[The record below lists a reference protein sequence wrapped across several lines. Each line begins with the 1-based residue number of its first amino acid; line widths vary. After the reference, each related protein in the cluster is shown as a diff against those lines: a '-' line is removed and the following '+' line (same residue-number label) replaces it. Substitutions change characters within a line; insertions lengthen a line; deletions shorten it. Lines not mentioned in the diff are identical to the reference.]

1 MDALIFWAYHKWV
14 MALLGKIFGDA
25 NARYVRSFGT
35 LVAEIGE
42 FEKTF
47 IDLSDEELKNLTA
60 EFRRRIGVA
69 NRDSTPTAVGVES
82 PQSESLQS
90 KETLDYLLPEAFA
103 AVREASRRAIGKR
116 HFDVQM
122 IGGIALHQG
131 KIAEMKTGEGK
142 TLVATLPL
150 YLNSLAG
157 AGAHLV
163 TPNDYLS
170 RVGAG
175 WMGPVYHALGVAV
188 GVIAHEFSGI
198 YDPAYE
204 DAHPHGDSR
213 LNHFRPCTR
222 DMAYGADI
230 TYGTN
235 NEFGFDYL
243 RDNLEYDPRVL
254 RQRGHA
260 YAIVD
265 EVDSILIDEARTPL
279 IISAPDTESGELY
292 GIFSKLVPQLKE
304 NIDYNVDE
312 KLKAVTI
319 TEAGIDKIEY
329 LLGVGNIYEEKGIR
343 FVRHLESALRAHTL
357 YTRDRNYVVKDG
369 QVIIVDEFT
378 GRLMPGRRWS
388 EGLHQAVE
396 AKEGVQIQQES
407 RTLATITF
415 QNYFRMYGK
424 LAGMTGTAQTSAE
437 EFHKVYHLDV
447 ISIPTNRPMVRDDK
461 HDLIFRTEAGK
472 FRAVAREVRERTAAG
487 QPVLIGTVSIEKS
500 ERLSR
505 LLEVE
510 GVRHS
515 VLNAKNHEQEALVI
529 AQAGRRGA
537 VTVATNMAGRGVD
550 IILGGGEPD
559 SQEAGEV
566 RLAGGLHVIGTERHE
581 ARRIDN
587 QLRGRSGRQ
596 GDPGL
601 SQFFVSLDD
610 DLMRVFGS
618 DKIKRMMEAFG
629 LPEDEA
635 IENKIVSR
643 AIESAQGKIEG
654 FHFDARKHVLEYDDV
669 LNKQRDAIYRMRRE
683 ILFVVSSSSRA
694 IEGSAAISEIALF
707 RQVGIRN
714 DEIRER
720 IFVMINEEVRR
731 LIDFHTAGDE
741 WNIEEIFE
749 SIKAIAPVSD
759 AVHQKLREI
768 TTDQSYETRSH
779 RIEEVESYLIGV
791 CRAQYE
797 EREKAM
803 GESAMAEVARATL
816 LRSIDSLWMDHLD
829 EMEHLRDSVRLR
841 AYGQRDPLVEYKNEG
856 LRMFRELQAAIR
868 SQVVQTIFKAGAHI
882 HSDIPQRREE
892 RLPEITLGAA
902 AAAPPN
908 SVLSQV
914 NASEDAHS
922 APPKPEVGRND
933 PCPCG
938 SGKKYKKCHGR

>member
-1 MDALIFWAYHKWV
+1 A
-14 MALLGKIFGDA
+14 GGD
-25 NARYVRSFGT
+25 
-35 LVAEIGE
+35 
-42 FEKTF
+42 
-47 IDLSDEELKNLTA
+47 
-60 EFRRRIGVA
+60 
-69 NRDSTPTAVGVES
+69 
-82 PQSESLQS
+82 
-90 KETLDYLLPEAFA
+90 TLDLLLPEAFA
-103 AVREASRRAIGKR
+103 AVRVAATRVLRKR
-116 HFDVQM
+116 HFDVQL
-122 IGGIALHQG
+122 IGGITLHRG

-150 YLNSLAG
+150 YLNSLMG
-157 AGAHLV
+157 QGAHLV

-175 WMGPVYHALGVAV
+175 WMGPVYEALGVSV

-198 YDPAYE
+198 YDSAY
-204 DAHPHGDSR
+204 DDSHPHGDTR

-222 DMAYGADI
+222 TEAYAADI

-292 GIFSKLVPQLKE
+292 GTFSKLVPQLKE

-319 TEAGIDKIEY
+319 TGSGIDKIEH

-357 YTRDRNYVVKDG
+357 FFRDRNYVVKDG

-396 AKEGVQIQQES
+396 AKESVQVQQES

-447 ISIPTNRPMVRDDK
+447 ITIPTNRPMVRQDRA
-461 HDLIFRTEAGK
+461 DLIFRTEKGK
-472 FRAVAREVRERTAAG
+472 FQAVVREVRERTVAG

-510 GVRHS
+510 GVKHQ

-529 AQAGRRGA
+529 AQAGRRDA

-559 SQEAGEV
+559 SHEAGEV
-566 RLAGGLHVIGTERHE
+566 RAAGGLCVIGTERHE

-587 QLRGRSGRQ
+587 QLRGRAGRQ
-596 GDPGL
+596 GDSGL

-635 IENKIVSR
+635 IQNKIVSR

-669 LNKQRDAIYRMRRE
+669 LNRQRDAIYRMRKE
-683 ILFVVSSSSRA
+683 LLFAHESSF
-694 IEGSAAISEIALF
+694 L
-707 RQVGIRN
+707 
-714 DEIRER
+714 RER
-720 IFVMINEEVRR
+720 IFEMLDEEIRR
-731 LIDFHTAGDE
+731 LVDFHTAGDE
-741 WNIEEIFE
+741 WNTEEIFE
-749 SIKAIAPVSD
+749 TAQSILGAESSD
-759 AVHQKLREI
+759 DIHQKLVEI
-768 TTDQSYETRSH
+768 AADQSYEARPH
-779 RIEEVESYLIGV
+779 KIEGMNNYLMEV

-797 EREKAM
+797 EREKSRGEDAM
-803 GESAMAEVARATL
+803 REAARATL

-868 SQVVQTIFKAGAHI
+868 SQVVSTIFKASAHI

-892 RLPEITLGAA
+892 RRPEISFGAAVAAPPAHAVSGGAATAA
-902 AAAPPN
+902 AA
-908 SVLSQV
+908 
-914 NASEDAHS
+914 
-922 APPKPEVGRND
+922 PKPEVGRNN
-933 PCPCG
+933 PCPCN
-938 SGKKYKKCHGR
+938 SGKKYKKCHGS